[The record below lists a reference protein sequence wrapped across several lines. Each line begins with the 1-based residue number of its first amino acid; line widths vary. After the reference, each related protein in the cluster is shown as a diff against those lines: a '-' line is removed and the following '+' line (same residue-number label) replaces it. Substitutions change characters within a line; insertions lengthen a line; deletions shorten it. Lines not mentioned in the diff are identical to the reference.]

1 MHLSIWWLLEEIA
14 MFLPVVQV
22 RFNEHYLMAAR
33 VQSFA
38 DPAVIGGGAIPVCRD
53 QTGAE

>member
-1 MHLSIWWLLEEIA
+1 
-14 MFLPVVQV
+14 MFLPGVQV

-38 DPAVIGGGAIPVCRD
+38 ESAVIGGGAIPVCRD
-53 QTGAE
+53 QAGAE